1 MTHYHNIILD
11 LLMNNSNSNNLPHFT
26 QGSPTIKKGQ
36 AQKARPVA
44 NTTLQIASMPHLI
57 SSQGS
62 KLELGIRYINKVSS
76 EKHNRVIY

>member
-1 MTHYHNIILD
+1 MSYRYIIID
-11 LLMNNSNSNNLPHFT
+11 LLLNDSNSTNLPHFT
-26 QGSPTIKKGQ
+26 QGSPTIKKGH

-62 KLELGIRYINKVSS
+62 KLELRIRYINEVGS
-76 EKHNRVIY
+76 EK